1 MNNFLKDV
9 AGIAC
14 ILALTMCLSSC
25 GTLESILAPNPN
37 VVATM
42 QATLAAADQ
51 AAARYVSLPS
61 CAQPSKPLI
70 CRDKKVNDNIKKY
83 HAAALAAINAARAN
97 ESAGNVEAAQNA
109 LNAYTSITDSLNT
122 GSSK

>member
-1 MNNFLKDV
+1 MKNIIRV
-9 AGIAC
+9 WAIVGILT
-14 ILALTMCLSSC
+14 LALPACSTI
-25 GTLESILAPNPN
+25 ESILAPNPN

-61 CAQPSKPLI
+61 CAQPSKPLV
-70 CRDKKVNDNIKKY
+70 CRDAKVYANIKKY
-83 HAAALAAINAARAN
+83 HAAALAAVNAARAN
-97 ESAGNVEAAQNA
+97 ETAGNVQAAQNA
-109 LNAYTSITDSLNT
+109 LDAYTSITDNLNT